1 MNRHWLSI
9 RQVFGL
15 GDLGLASNAVLLQ
28 GLRFG
33 IVGLASNA
41 VLYLLYLL
49 LTTVGLGHKTAM
61 TMLFAVG
68 TLQTFILNRR
78 WTFGHRGLPRAAFVK
93 YVTIYSLA
101 YLLNLASLLLFVDHL
116 GFPHQ
121 TVQGVMI
128 FIIALILFLLQKLW
142 VFRRAELHDSGYKS
156 I

>member
-1 MNRHWLSI
+1 M
-9 RQVFGL
+9 
-15 GDLGLASNAVLLQ
+15 SNWRLQ

-49 LTTVGLGHKTAM
+49 LTTVGVGHKTAVM
-61 TMLFAVG
+61 LLFAVG
-68 TLQTFILNRR
+68 TLQTFVFNKR
-78 WTFGHRGLPRAAFVK
+78 WTFGHRGLPHAFFVK

-116 GFPHQ
+116 DFPHQ
-121 TVQGVMI
+121 IVQGVMI
-128 FIIALILFLLQKLW
+128 LIAALMLFLLQKFW
-142 VFRRAELHDSGYKS
+142 VFRGVVLYDSGYKS